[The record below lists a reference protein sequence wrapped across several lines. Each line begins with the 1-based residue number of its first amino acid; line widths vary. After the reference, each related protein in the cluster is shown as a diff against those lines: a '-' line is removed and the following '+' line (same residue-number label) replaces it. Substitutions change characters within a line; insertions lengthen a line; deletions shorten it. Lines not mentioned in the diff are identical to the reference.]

1 MRKPYLFQPEESFS
15 TCLKGNSKVITV
27 TSPFHPFFSD
37 FSNYH
42 FSRHKRSPVFLFSHH
57 LSVFTHVSTAIICTS
72 EVSLDCLWSLFM
84 TLSTDYALSLSKQ
97 NYIKT
102 SSCLF
107 FTHKLLKLIYL
118 ILVIILSTV

>member
-1 MRKPYLFQPEESFS
+1 MRKPYLFRPGESVS

-27 TSPFHPFFSD
+27 TSPFHPFFSY

-57 LSVFTHVSTAIICTS
+57 LSVFTRVSTAIICAS
-72 EVSLDCLWSLFM
+72 EVPLDCLWSLFM
-84 TLSTDYALSLSKQ
+84 TLSTDYVLSLSKQ
-97 NYIKT
+97 NYIKK

-107 FTHKLLKLIYL
+107 FTHKLLKLMYL
-118 ILVIILSTV
+118 IIILSTV